1 MADIFDEVEENIR
14 EEKWKEWFR
23 RFAPFGA
30 AVVVLVVAVVA
41 GREWQQSRKAALAAE
56 TSENYVAL
64 TAAIDARN
72 WDEARALAETI
83 RQSGHRGYAGFA
95 AQMEAEAALQAGA
108 PDIAIENLQAA
119 AGQMPLPALADLALL
134 KAAYLQVNEGNA
146 QAATAIAQDLASA
159 GRPLRAHAEELL
171 AAMAFSEGRLN
182 DAKDMYDLLALQPT
196 APEGVQRRAA
206 EARAVLEVM
215 LVSDETVPPAG
226 NIVSVEDSAPDAEA
240 GADPADMD
248 NQDTET
254 TGEDMP

>member
-134 KAAYLQVNEGNA
+134 KAAYLQENEGNA

-159 GRPLRAHAEELL
+159 GRPLRATQRN
-171 AAMAFSEGRLN
+171 FWQPWRS
-182 DAKDMYDLLALQPT
+182 AKVASMMPRT
-196 APEGVQRRAA
+196 CMTFWRCSRRRPKVCSAG
-206 EARAVLEVM
+206 
-215 LVSDETVPPAG
+215 PPKHG
-226 NIVSVEDSAPDAEA
+226 LCWR
-240 GADPADMD
+240 
-248 NQDTET
+248 
-254 TGEDMP
+254 